1 MSYNINWSTI
11 VDLTEMYQRNDLMDQ
26 LFLKIYLRF

>member
-1 MSYNINWSTI
+1 MSYNINWRTI
-11 VDLTEMYQRNDLMDQ
+11 VTEMYQRNDLMDQ